1 MKKINVG
8 LLFGGI
14 SEEYEV
20 SLMSAASV
28 FDAIDQ
34 EKYHVFLIGITKEG
48 VWCEVKGDAAH
59 ILSQDWVL
67 TPENPKTVFVGNV
80 LDIIQNQIDIAF
92 PVLHGPYGEDG
103 SVQGFFEIMKI
114 PYVGAD
120 VISSA
125 LCMDKIQTK
134 KVMMTAGLP
143 IVDFVE
149 VFKHN
154 FEDSRGRDEL
164 LKRIE
169 SKFEYPVFIKPANL
183 GSSVGIS
190 KGNTREETVDGI
202 IEALKF
208 DNKVV
213 VEKGIDCRE
222 VECAVMGN
230 ELPKASGVG
239 EILPSHDF
247 YDYEAKY
254 FDDGKS
260 KMVVPAELNEKMV
273 EAIRNM
279 ACEAYFLMGCK
290 GLSRV
295 DFFIDRKTNEI
306 ILNEINTMPG
316 FTEFSMY
323 PVLWQEKGISYTAL
337 IDELIRYGFEK

>member
-1 MKKINVG
+1 MKKTNVG

-28 FDAIDQ
+28 FGAIDQ
-34 EKYHVFLIGITKEG
+34 EKYNVYLIGITKEG
-48 VWCEVKGDAAH
+48 VWCEVEGGGAE
-59 ILSQDWVL
+59 ILSQDWVQ
-67 TPENPKTVFVGNV
+67 TPENAKTVFTGNV
-80 LDIIQNQIDIAF
+80 LDTIQNKIDIAF

-103 SVQGFFEIMKI
+103 SVQGFFEIMKM

-134 KVMMTAGLP
+134 KVMLTAGLP

-149 VFKHN
+149 VFSHN
-154 FEDSRGRDEL
+154 FEDSRGREDL
-164 LKRIE
+164 VKRIE

-190 KGNTREETVDGI
+190 KGSTRDEMVDGI

-208 DNKVV
+208 DKKVV
-213 VEKGIDCRE
+213 VEKGLDCRE

-260 KMVVPAELNEKMV
+260 KMVVPAELDEKTV
-273 EAIRNM
+273 ETIRNM

-295 DFFIDRKTNEI
+295 DFFIDKQTNEI

-323 PVLWQEKGISYTAL
+323 PVLWQEKGLTYTAL
-337 IDELIRYGFEK
+337 IDELIRYGFER